1 MCAGR
6 VGRVAAQTPAG
17 EGLAEA
23 VIRWPKARGHTLQGA
38 VCQVPRP
45 PVLGLSPRARHSF
58 HLGLDLDAQ
67 VSAPECPRVLNL
79 LWGTPPFNI

>member
-23 VIRWPKARGHTLQGA
+23 VIRWPKARGHALQGA
-38 VCQVPRP
+38 VCQVP
-45 PVLGLSPRARHSF
+45 LSPCPGSVSTRQAF
-58 HLGLDLDAQ
+58 IPLG
-67 VSAPECPRVLNL
+67 
-79 LWGTPPFNI
+79 T